1 MAGESVEVFFSY
13 SHKDEVLRDE
23 LANHLSILKRRGEIT
38 TWHDRQI
45 EAGTEWDKEID
56 SHLQTADII
65 LLLISSAFLASDYC
79 WSVELEQAMARHEA
93 GEARVIPIILRPVDW
108 KGAPFSKLQA
118 LPRNAKAVTLW
129 ANQDEAFVNI
139 AQGIRTAIEGIPK
152 QPEPTLTSSLIL
164 SGEEVAKV
172 KTEPKVTV
180 EEDLSSEKGVNY
192 IRLRDLLKVNK
203 WRDADYET
211 YLMMLQAVGRQK
223 GDWIRSEELANFPLT
238 DLRTVNQLWMK
249 YSNGH
254 FGFSVQ
260 KRIYE
265 SIGGHLDGEYD
276 YQTLEKFGD
285 RVQWRINSS
294 WITYNSLIFSLNA
307 PEGYLPVLPCG
318 FGIREWEK
326 GRSFWIGWGLS
337 DLRLSSLLQHQDL

>member
-1 MAGESVEVFFSY
+1 M
-13 SHKDEVLRDE
+13 
-23 LANHLSILKRRGEIT
+23 
-38 TWHDRQI
+38 
-45 EAGTEWDKEID
+45 
-56 SHLQTADII
+56 
-65 LLLISSAFLASDYC
+65 
-79 WSVELEQAMARHEA
+79 
-93 GEARVIPIILRPVDW
+93 
-108 KGAPFSKLQA
+108 
-118 LPRNAKAVTLW
+118 
-129 ANQDEAFVNI
+129 